1 MEPFRYS
8 HRVTYADCTV
18 GNHIYYGRY
27 LELLEAAR
35 GEWFRS
41 MGRTFDQWHLGQ
53 GLIFPVLEVHL
64 NYRAPARYD
73 ESLVIEVRLLEARG
87 VRLNVAYRILGADA
101 RVCVEGCTHHVCTNL
116 EDKPRRLPAELLAA
130 LGVAA
135 VGSRG
140 SGTDGEAS
148 GPRAESVG

>member
-1 MEPFRYS
+1 MEPFR
-8 HRVTYADCTV
+8 HHLRVTYADCTV

-41 MGRTFDQWHLGQ
+41 MGRSFDHWHRGH

-64 NYRAPARYD
+64 NYRSPARYD
-73 ESLVIEVRLLEARG
+73 ESLAIEVRVLEARG
-87 VRLNVAYRILGADA
+87 VRLIVGYRILGSDG

-116 EDKPRRLPAELLAA
+116 EDKPRRLPAELLTA
-130 LGVAA
+130 LGLAA
-135 VGSRG
+135 VGARNSGIRG
-140 SGTDGEAS
+140 EDS
-148 GPRAESVG
+148 GPGAGTAA